1 MASKE
6 SYRHTVDEVIS
17 KSCSWRMSLCM
28 TIRMVLKATRVEE
41 AEVGENSS
49 NCDEA
54 QNEES
59 CRRKRKK
66 KEVER
71 VPLAAKGR
79 RWKNNHIYNCWNTI
93 YLRSLRTLL
102 FAGT

>member
-1 MASKE
+1 MASTE
-6 SYRHTVDEVIS
+6 SYKHTVDEVIS
-17 KSCSWRMSLCM
+17 KSCSWMMSLCM

-66 KEVER
+66 KEAESATCSKR
-71 VPLAAKGR
+71 RGGGR
-79 RWKNNHIYNCWNTI
+79 TTTYTI
-93 YLRSLRTLL
+93 VGIQSTYI
-102 FAGT
+102 A